1 MQVKVRLAGFR
12 GFPKPVTISI
22 QLSEERGKIA
32 DVIKE
37 AFKHL
42 DIVVE
47 EDEVLVICDDKML
60 YLDDEI
66 PASCEELEL
75 YPLARGGLAS
85 VNAYIYNFSR
95 ISKSR

>member
-1 MQVKVRLAGFR
+1 MQVRVRLVGFR

-47 EDEVLVICDDKML
+47 EDEVLIICDDKML

-66 PASCEELEL
+66 PTSCEEFEL

-85 VNAYIYNFSR
+85 ASVYL
-95 ISKSR
+95 